1 MRNWTTIDWAIIVL
15 LVLLGVAGTALWMRG
30 GV

>member
-1 MRNWTTIDWAIIVL
+1 MHSWTVIDWAIIVL
-15 LVLLGVAGTALWMRG
+15 LVLLAVAGTALWMRG